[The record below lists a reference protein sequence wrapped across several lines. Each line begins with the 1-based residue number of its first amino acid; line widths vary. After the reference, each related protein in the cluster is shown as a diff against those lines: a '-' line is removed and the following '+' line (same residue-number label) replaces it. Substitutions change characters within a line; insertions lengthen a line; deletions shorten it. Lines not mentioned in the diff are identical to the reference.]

1 MVITEQ
7 MLSPYI
13 GTSKLLESIDYL
25 TEDESSYPAAKVPVR
40 ENERFGYTIALE
52 DINEFCESN
61 GINDMGYAVQ
71 QICDSSGINPSDVVF
86 SVNEDSVIA
95 DQETSDFVLDIMQEG
110 VPVVVAP
117 ISKNSIE
124 YIMTDEAVDYYMQ
137 TGDGYL
143 LEALANDDIEAF
155 LEDRKPRKIGK
166 SNAQRVSRTNSKSQ
180 QSVTTTTAANSSDD
194 GNKSR
199 FNLADTPQLNF
210 GNGVGI
216 NPQKRAEQWKQDA
229 STRGPV
235 SNANKQ
241 GPKPQQ
247 TSTSAGNKQ
256 EPKNDGRFNLANTP
270 QINFGNGVGINP
282 QKQAE
287 QWKQDASTRGPVS
300 NANKQESKPK
310 QSSNGGFTVSD
321 EPKTNGTPSQ
331 KTQETPKQSNSQQ
344 QTTSTP
350 PPAQQQSQ
358 PKNTAPAGDPPKAEN
373 SEETGI
379 FNAAKNAVRKGREHV
394 AKLIASLN
402 TKLKEWEDK
411 GQAQDAGR
419 FAKLRGYV
427 SKIISYLT
435 QKLHSFVQPSNK

>member
-155 LEDRKPRKIGK
+155 LEDRKPRKIGE
-166 SNAQRVSRTNSKSQ
+166 SNARRVSRTNSKSQ
-180 QSVTTTTAANSSDD
+180 
-194 GNKSR
+194 
-199 FNLADTPQLNF
+199 
-210 GNGVGI
+210 
-216 NPQKRAEQWKQDA
+216 
-229 STRGPV
+229 
-235 SNANKQ
+235 
-241 GPKPQQ
+241 
-247 TSTSAGNKQ
+247 
-256 EPKNDGRFNLANTP
+256 
-270 QINFGNGVGINP
+270 
-282 QKQAE
+282 
-287 QWKQDASTRGPVS
+287 
-300 NANKQESKPK
+300 
-310 QSSNGGFTVSD
+310 
-321 EPKTNGTPSQ
+321 
-331 KTQETPKQSNSQQ
+331 QSNSQQ

-373 SEETGI
+373 SEEAGI

-435 QKLHSFVQPSNK
+435 EKLHSFVEPSNK

>member
-216 NPQKRAEQWKQDA
+216 NPQK
-229 STRGPV
+229 
-235 SNANKQ
+235 
-241 GPKPQQ
+241 
-247 TSTSAGNKQ
+247 
-256 EPKNDGRFNLANTP
+256 
-270 QINFGNGVGINP
+270 
-282 QKQAE
+282 QAE

-331 KTQETPKQSNSQQ
+331 KPQETPKQSNSQQ

>member
-25 TEDESSYPAAKVPVR
+25 IEDESSYPAAKVPVR

-124 YIMTDEAVDYYMQ
+124 YIMTDEAADYYMQ

-155 LEDRKPRKIGK
+155 LEDRKPRKTGK
-166 SNAQRVSRTNSKSQ
+166 RNAQRVSRTNSKSQ
-180 QSVTTTTAANSSDD
+180 Q
-194 GNKSR
+194 
-199 FNLADTPQLNF
+199 
-210 GNGVGI
+210 
-216 NPQKRAEQWKQDA
+216 
-229 STRGPV
+229 
-235 SNANKQ
+235 
-241 GPKPQQ
+241 
-247 TSTSAGNKQ
+247 
-256 EPKNDGRFNLANTP
+256 
-270 QINFGNGVGINP
+270 
-282 QKQAE
+282 
-287 QWKQDASTRGPVS
+287 
-300 NANKQESKPK
+300 QESKPK

-331 KTQETPKQSNSQQ
+331 KPQETPKQSNSQQ

>member
-241 GPKPQQ
+241 
-247 TSTSAGNKQ
+247 
-256 EPKNDGRFNLANTP
+256 
-270 QINFGNGVGINP
+270 
-282 QKQAE
+282 
-287 QWKQDASTRGPVS
+287 
-300 NANKQESKPK
+300 ESKPK

-331 KTQETPKQSNSQQ
+331 KPQETPKQSNSQQ